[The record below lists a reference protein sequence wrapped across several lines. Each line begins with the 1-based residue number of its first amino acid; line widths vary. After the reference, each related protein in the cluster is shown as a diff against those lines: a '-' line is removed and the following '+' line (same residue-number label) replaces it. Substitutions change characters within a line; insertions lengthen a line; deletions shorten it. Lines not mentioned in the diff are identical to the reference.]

1 MKRLPLSVALLAT
14 ALQASAF
21 QADLD
26 GTTFEIDTV
35 YCHIVGPGVTQ
46 SHLTL
51 TSTDRAINIYT
62 STLSRRDGATAGIV
76 EPRVIIGNDCCRVGE
91 NLVSMAERHE
101 ANGDYRYLTG
111 INGDFFITSS
121 FASNHEFGTAIL
133 GYPNMACA
141 IDGKIAAPDMI
152 DVNSRENALI
162 TTADSWYIDATDFK
176 YRLMSADCA
185 TTVNAKAINY
195 PRRSNELMVYNS
207 YMGATTATDASGR
220 ELVLVPADGTS
231 WAINTPLKFIVD
243 SDWTEGGNS
252 AIPANGIVISCGP
265 DYHNDFIDALAK
277 GDAVNLNI
285 EIGLPAHGDIKPE
298 IVNIIGGDVRI
309 LNKGEIT
316 REAIRWIN
324 TPTARYQRSIVGFS
338 KDRDMMVFVAVD
350 GTGLTYF
357 ECAALLKALG
367 CYDGL
372 DLDGGGSTAIWSSN
386 FGIYNQP
393 RDGSNLRAIG
403 NALYFAMKA
412 PVDNTVASLRFA
424 DHAVKLPQYGSYTPI
439 VYGYNRYGQ
448 LIDTDVKGFTLTAPA
463 ALGTTTGSTLVASGE
478 GTHALTATLGD
489 MTTTVAVTVDAS
501 YAAAPRH
508 SALLIDN
515 YHATPIQLTA
525 NVGNTAM
532 SVSPSAFSWTSDNEA
547 VATVDTDGNI
557 LGHRDGT
564 AVITGQR
571 GDLSFSINVTVQCPT
586 AQFVSINP
594 DLDSSA
600 WKATASG
607 TSISSLTIGES
618 PVFDIDFTVKNGQQ
632 HRITLRRDI
641 TLWSLPD
648 ALRIKLNPDDA
659 LINSI
664 TISAS
669 PNGGRTVSIKKEYS
683 STDDTCIEFP
693 LSDFLDTTDP
703 GIYPVTF
710 TSLAIN
716 VDAGNGDRHFD
727 ILSFDAVYNS
737 FESSV
742 ADIVADSPTTLEAS
756 IIGSNIVLPF
766 TADTISLCD
775 LTGRVVATEHA
786 SASIAAPAPGLYI
799 VIATRAGS
807 AISAKLIVR

>member
-62 STLSRRDGATAGIV
+62 STLSRRAGATAGIV

-176 YRLMSADCA
+176 YRLLSADCA

-338 KDRDMMVFVAVD
+338 EDRDMMVFVAVD

-372 DLDGGGSTAIWSSN
+372 DLDGGGSTAIWSTN

-424 DHAVKLPQYGSYTPI
+424 DHAVKLPQYGTYTPI

-632 HRITLRRDI
+632 HRITLRRNI

-648 ALRIKLNPDDA
+648 ALRIKLNPDNA

-766 TADTISLCD
+766 TADTISFCD

-799 VIATRAGS
+799 VTATRAGS